1 MRQYFFAYHNFHG
14 QVYPMAWIVED
25 GITLG
30 GHPQCV
36 SDVIEISKEEWEVLT
51 LSELEGKYPRS
62 APTPQNQ

>member
-1 MRQYFFAYHNFHG
+1 
-14 QVYPMAWIVED
+14 MAWIVED